1 MVRFC
6 GRALPRRL
14 RVARLFF
21 FSLFLLLVA
30 SPFAFADDATAK
42 LHFQNGIHLYDQQPP
57 DYEGALAEFRAA
69 EKDKPSPGIKRNIA
83 LCLRALHRYGEAMD
97 ELEEMLATGG
107 DQLKPQTREAG
118 QKMIEELSTL
128 IATVRVKIILHKSA
142 DAKAAPVPRVDL
154 TVDDE
159 AIPPEKM
166 GGSLRVGPG
175 EHLLVARA
183 TGYGDASKKVSVVSG
198 DKDVPVQLDLL
209 PVSTPAELGFLRVHA
224 SNDRAAIFIDGVA
237 LANGTWEG
245 GLPSGKH
252 HIEARADGS
261 APFVEDV
268 DVAPGAHV
276 VLEANVGAGTGAITT
291 PPPPPY
297 ENPKPKKE
305 KAPERYWYL
314 QGGVGAFFG
323 TQKIDATG
331 VSNQPWNEAIPGD
344 HGFGG
349 LSLVAKFGR
358 KLTRVLSLELWAEVG
373 GMKPNAYKIYNA
385 NGSSSIDADVTET
398 YGQLGPEIKIHSV
411 GKFQLFAGTGLGL
424 EVDSVAL
431 NNLASNAGGFG
442 TNNGPTKGAGVEGA
456 WLLEGGA
463 QLYVADRFF
472 FQASIFL
479 DVSGN
484 GNINDSSSGA
494 RYFLDGPWSRGGL
507 RLQFGFD
514 L

>member
-6 GRALPRRL
+6 GRTLFL
-14 RVARLFF
+14 SLFF
-21 FSLFLLLVA
+21 ILLA
-30 SPFAFADDATAK
+30 SPSAFADDATAK
-42 LHFQNGIHLYDQQPP
+42 LHFQNGIHLYDEQPP

-83 LCLRALHRYGEAMD
+83 LCLRALHRYGEAID
-97 ELEEMLATGG
+97 ELEAMLATGG

-118 QKMIEELSTL
+118 EKMIAELNAL
-128 IATVRVKIILHKSA
+128 IATVRVKIVLHKST
-142 DAKAAPVPRVDL
+142 DARSSPVIPRVDL
-154 TVDDE
+154 LVDDVPI
-159 AIPPEKM
+159 APEKL
-166 GGSLRVGPG
+166 GTSLRVGPG
-175 EHLLVARA
+175 EHLFLARA
-183 TGYGDASKKVSVVSG
+183 AGFGDAMKKVSVVSG

-209 PVSTPAELGFLRVHA
+209 PVAVAAELGSLRVHA
-224 SNDRAAIFIDGVA
+224 SNERAAIFIDGVA

-252 HIEARADGS
+252 HVEARADGS
-261 APFVEDV
+261 PPFSQDV

-276 VLEANVGAGTGAITT
+276 VLEANVGAGTGAITS

-297 ENPKPKKE
+297 ENPKPKDKE
-305 KAPERYWYL
+305 KPVERFWYL
-314 QGGVGAFFG
+314 QGGFGAFFG
-323 TQKIDATG
+323 TQTVDATPSKTTNNG
-331 VSNQPWNEAIPGD
+331 PWEEAGPVD

-349 LSLVAKFGR
+349 LSLIAKVGR
-358 KLTRVLSLELWAEVG
+358 KMTKALSLEVWGELG
-373 GMKPNAYKIYNA
+373 GMKPNAYKVYNS
-385 NGSSSIDADVTET
+385 NGLTDADVTET
-398 YGQLGPEIKIHSV
+398 YGQIGPELKLHSV

-424 EVDSVAL
+424 EVDSVSL
-431 NNLASNAGGFG
+431 NNLKSSAGGSG
-442 TNNGPTKGAGVEGA
+442 VSNGPTKGVGVEGA

-463 QLYVADRFF
+463 QLNVGDRFF

-484 GNINDSSSGA
+484 GNIKDSSSSD
-494 RYFLDGPWSRGGL
+494 RYFVNGPWTRGGL

>member
-1 MVRFC
+1 MLRFC
-6 GRALPRRL
+6 GRT
-14 RVARLFF
+14 FF
-21 FSLFLLLVA
+21 FSLVLILLA

-97 ELEEMLATGG
+97 ELEAMLATGG
-107 DQLKPQTREAG
+107 DNLKPQTREAG
-118 QKMIEELSTL
+118 QKMIEELRTL
-128 IATVRVKIILHKSA
+128 IATIRVKIILHKST
-142 DAKAAPVPRVDL
+142 DAKASPIIPRVDL
-154 TVDDE
+154 TIDDE
-159 AIPPEKM
+159 SIPAEKL
-166 GGSLRVGPG
+166 GTSLRVGPG
-175 EHLLVARA
+175 EHLFIARA
-183 TGYGDASKKVSVVSG
+183 AGYGDASKKVSVVSG

-224 SNDRAAIFIDGVA
+224 SDDRAAIFIDGVA

-261 APFVEDV
+261 PPFAQDV
-268 DVAPGAHV
+268 DVAAGAHV
-276 VLEANVGAGTGAITT
+276 TLEANLGAGTGAITT

-297 ENPKPKKE
+297 DNPKPKE
-305 KAPERYWYL
+305 KPKPVERYWYL
-314 QGGVGAFFG
+314 QGGFGAFFG
-323 TQKIDATG
+323 TQTVDATSYDPPKNNGPWEAKIPTDHGWGG
-331 VSNQPWNEAIPGD
+331 VSV
-344 HGFGG
+344 
-349 LSLVAKFGR
+349 LAKFGR
-358 KLTRVLSLELWAEVG
+358 KLTRTLSLEIWGEIG
-373 GMKPNAYKIYNA
+373 GMKPNSFKIYAAGNTSPPA
-385 NGSSSIDADVTET
+385 DADVTET
-398 YGQLGPEIKIHSV
+398 YGQIGPELKIHSV

-431 NNLASNAGGFG
+431 NNLASNV
-442 TNNGPTKGAGVEGA
+442 NSGPTKGVGVEGA

-463 QLYVADRFF
+463 QLYFADRFF
-472 FQASIFL
+472 FQAAIFL

-484 GNINDSSSGA
+484 GNIQDSSSTA
-494 RYFLDGPWSRGGL
+494 RYFVNGPWTRGGL